1 MAFIRR
7 QNAAEESTADD
18 LQNVNNAKRQ
28 LIEPSI
34 AEYENYDP
42 TENVNRST
50 NLYDDRT
57 LIFTPIDG
65 FTFLI
70 TQIVIVF

>member
-34 AEYENYDP
+34 AEYENYEP
-42 TENVNRST
+42 LSMSV
-50 NLYDDRT
+50 LT
-57 LIFTPIDG
+57 LKLTSLLRKHTG
-65 FTFLI
+65 LWY
-70 TQIVIVF
+70 V